1 VNNKD
6 KPLLLPTEVK
16 VVEWITM
23 ITDTYVAR
31 R

>member
-1 VNNKD
+1 
-6 KPLLLPTEVK
+6 LPTEVK